1 MDRAAQARAFIA
13 DTTADPLGLA
23 FRIAVLRGLRRGE
36 ICGLR
41 WCDIDLDAGTISVEQ
56 TVLQL
61 GGRVVT
67 GGRPKTTGSKRVVYL
82 DAATVALLRQ
92 HRQAWL
98 KTRLKASTAWQDW
111 DLVFCRDDGSPWPPD

>member
-67 GGRPKTTGSKRVVYL
+67 GGRPKPAAASGPSTSTPPRWRCCGSTGRVGG
-82 DAATVALLRQ
+82 LR
-92 HRQAWL
+92 RQGRRRQPGQGRRVCVL
-98 KTRLKASTAWQDW
+98 RTFR
-111 DLVFCRDDGSPWPPD
+111 